1 MREDDC
7 DMECL
12 WDNGPP
18 KSSRNSAK
26 FVEQSWRS
34 CTAHAPAKTNE
45 ENKTQTSKMIPLSYP
60 GINFTNILQATF
72 ARSKRSQKRKNR
84 LLCFW
89 DSDGLKSACVV
100 TCWWNRP
107 RCQFHQYFMSSFVC
121 TKVFCTAFLCL
132 QFGFIIFWR
141 KNIGKKAACKRLVKY
156 VTEGVLGGLSTP
168 SFSVLFPI
176 ILIILKPFLLNHPK
190 GVN

>member
-34 CTAHAPAKTNE
+34 CTAHAPVKTNK
-45 ENKTQTSKMIPLSYP
+45 ENETQTSKIPLSYP
-60 GINFTNILQATF
+60 WNNFTNILQATF

-132 QFGFIIFWR
+132 QFGFVIFLQ
-141 KNIGKKAACKRLVKY
+141 KNIGKKLLVK
-156 VTEGVLGGLSTP
+156 GWWNMWQRGCLGA
-168 SFSVLFPI
+168 
-176 ILIILKPFLLNHPK
+176 
-190 GVN
+190 